1 MEIVIS
7 SIYIGTINKLVKK
20 ERAVLTRKNAFII
33 DNLSLPYKEEALLL
47 KIGSGYVDFDGVKTE
62 KELKKLYGEVNT
74 LGEFRDGCGILKDT
88 VPFFD
93 SEGDLYVDYDT
104 LVKAKLPLKDKRK
117 KVNFKTLK
125 KIRNDMKM

>member
-20 ERAVLTRKNAFII
+20 EKAVLTRKNAFII
-33 DNLSLPYKEEALLL
+33 DNLSLQYKEEALLL

-62 KELKKLYGEVNT
+62 KELKRLYEEVNP

>member
-1 MEIVIS
+1 MEIVIN
-7 SIYIGTINKLVKK
+7 SIYMGTINKLVKK

-62 KELKKLYGEVNT
+62 KELKKLYGEVNP

-93 SEGDLYVDYDT
+93 SEGDLYVNYDT